1 MREGEQRSIP
11 KSLADGLTQIGKVAG
26 AIRPIRP
33 THAFVGLRLLPP
45 DRIARQVR
53 PIHVGKALKAQGP
66 LGLSS
71 RVLGGTEPLDYKFQE
86 ARGTDDLA
94 PVVDAE
100 KLADFASNEV
110 LGHVIHP
117 AFFYDRFPIGAESFE
132 AVSQAGG
139 TEEPPGWSAQSGS
152 V

>member
-1 MREGEQRSIP
+1 MRPCRAAWVRPSDTVGLVPGMAQVSRSRVRP
-11 KSLADGLTQIGKVAG
+11 TSNFPSCGLF
-26 AIRPIRP
+26 PP

-132 AVSQAGG
+132 AVS
-139 TEEPPGWSAQSGS
+139 
-152 V
+152 